1 MKRVFIVHG
10 WDFNPE
16 VNWYPWFKKELEKK
30 GFKVIVPEM
39 PNTSEPKINA
49 WVSYLKKVVGKLDEE
64 TYFIG
69 HSIGCQTIMRFLEK
83 ENYKGKIGKV
93 IFVAGWFKLDN
104 LENDEVKEIAN
115 PWTNTQINFNKVKQK
130 LSSLIVFLSSNEPY
144 GFVDYNAR
152 TFREKIGA
160 KVIIENNKGHFTED
174 DGVKE
179 VPEILKEI
187 QDKTKVN
194 CIIVHGSNPSKKS
207 AMQGK
212 PENMRHW
219 KPWLKKNL
227 KKFGIETSNQLYPED
242 WLPNYEKWKNVF
254 EKNIINNNTT
264 LVGHSAGTA
273 FILRWLS
280 ENKRKVDK
288 VILIAPSVI
297 KSGKYFERS
306 KLKDFSYDSSLKK
319 YFNKLVIFYSDDD
332 DEHIIKSAKKVHK
345 ILGGKLINLKERG
358 HFTLDDMGTEK
369 FPELLKEILKIS
381 K

>member
-16 VNWYPWFKKELEKK
+16 VNWYPWLKKELEKK

-160 KVIIENNKGHFTED
+160 KVIIENNKGNFTED

-288 VILIAPSVI
+288 VVLVAPSIFKSEKYKKLTFKDFEYDSGLKQYFNDLTVI
-297 KSGKYFERS
+297 YSDTDDEDIIRSAKEINS
-306 KLKDFSYDSSLKK
+306 KLGGRLIMLK
-319 YFNKLVIFYSDDD
+319 
-332 DEHIIKSAKKVHK
+332 
-345 ILGGKLINLKERG
+345 GKG
-358 HFTLDDMGTEK
+358 HFTYDEMGTEE
-369 FPELLKEILKIS
+369 FPELLEAVLK
-381 K
+381 

>member
-16 VNWYPWFKKELEKK
+16 VNWYPWLKKELEKK

-83 ENYKGKIGKV
+83 EN
-93 IFVAGWFKLDN
+93 
-104 LENDEVKEIAN
+104 
-115 PWTNTQINFNKVKQK
+115 
-130 LSSLIVFLSSNEPY
+130 
-144 GFVDYNAR
+144 
-152 TFREKIGA
+152 
-160 KVIIENNKGHFTED
+160 NKGNFTED